1 MPTNTAPHAIA
12 LLRISLGAIFL
23 AHGVVLK
30 FMTFGL
36 AGTMAFFGSLG
47 YPPMLGAVVTLAEI
61 SAGLAL
67 VLGLLVRPAAL
78 LMLPIL
84 LGATLTHAGNGW
96 VFNATGGGWEFPA
109 FLTLAT
115 LAQAGLGAGPSPGS
129 PWRYDGRRS
138 SPTSGVA
145 SKAPCQPP
153 PDAGERRAG
162 TTASSARHPVRWP
175 HPPRPR
181 FQLLR
186 VPHSPAGSE

>member
-1 MPTNTAPHAIA
+1 MPTDTAPHAIA

-23 AHGVVLK
+23 AHGLVLK

-36 AGTMAFFGSLG
+36 AGTMGFFGSLG
-47 YPPMLGAVVTLAEI
+47 YPPMLGAVVALAEI

-67 VLGLLVRPAAL
+67 VLGVLVRPAAL

-115 LAQAGLGAGPSPGS
+115 LAQAGLGAGALAWQPAAL
-129 PWRYDGRRS
+129 RR
-138 SPTSGVA
+138 
-145 SKAPCQPP
+145 
-153 PDAGERRAG
+153 
-162 TTASSARHPVRWP
+162 
-175 HPPRPR
+175 
-181 FQLLR
+181 
-186 VPHSPAGSE
+186 PA